1 MFASELPLDTDAAQ
15 DIADEP
21 MGQTLDEGDPDRDFF
36 ETELPQLGSSG
47 MSSSAGTRQ
56 SSSSGVLRSASSL
69 PQEEEEEEEEQQQ
82 QQHQQEEQQQQ
93 EEQEEQLQH
102 RHQQHQRSPAPSTQS
117 SQVATE
123 EEEDDY
129 HSETQ
134 KKLTFPRRVE
144 GQICE
149 WVVANPC
156 LYDKGDKHF
165 RNKQKV
171 NINFLFWA
179 VN

>member
-69 PQEEEEEEEEQQQ
+69 PQEEEEEEEEEQQHHHHHHHH
-82 QQHQQEEQQQQ
+82 HQQEEQQ
-93 EEQEEQLQH
+93 QH

-123 EEEDDY
+123 EEEEDY
-129 HSETQ
+129 LSETQ
-134 KKLTFPRRVE
+134 KKRTFPWRVE

-156 LYDKGDKHF
+156 LYDKGDQHF